1 MQLLTT
7 SPRLLTDEGLRGA
20 LPITQFLSA
29 SIGSGHGTVL
39 TLVRVVPTNEPA
51 HAGARCA
58 KRGRWGN
65 HSGYQVIGVR

>member
-1 MQLLTT
+1 MLLLTT
-7 SPRLLTDEGLRGA
+7 SPRLLTDEDLRGA

-29 SIGSGHGTVL
+29 SNGSGHGTAL

-58 KRGRWGN
+58 RSAAG
-65 HSGYQVIGVR
+65 GVTIAHIR